1 MTKKIV
7 RFAEDYKS
15 GDVFDLGSYDVTREE
30 IVEFSER
37 YDPFPFHV
45 DDELKLSKK
54 MALPPP
60 TPRVYDTINT
70 RTMTKLCVFQQWQN
84 SQKLVFLN
92 LLKILFFPLQP
103 SFPLC
108 LCDLQ
113 VHPGL
118 GLCFSF
124 HYPCSD
130 VVDCAEALHCP
141 TGAEVF
147 GQVVPEVLIVSQVPR
162 FPVSSVQ
169 SPCGQF
175 LGLFHGSTR

>member
-1 MTKKIV
+1 MYTDVLIRCQYFFKK
-7 RFAEDYKS
+7 
-15 GDVFDLGSYDVTREE
+15 TE
-30 IVEFSER
+30 IEQENGFTS
-37 YDPFPFHV
+37 
-45 DDELKLSKK
+45 
-54 MALPPP
+54 P
-60 TPRVYDTINT
+60 TPHVYDTINT
-70 RTMTKLCVFQQWQN
+70 RTMTKSCVSQQWQN
-84 SQKLVFLN
+84 SQKLVFLDP
-92 LLKILFFPLQP
+92 LKVPFFPLQP

-108 LCDLQ
+108 LRDLP
-113 VHPGL
+113 VHLGL
-118 GLCFSF
+118 GLCLSF